1 VGDPAEPRDLEG
13 LTQVARKTLARVPA
27 RMRESVVTL
36 AAWRIE
42 TTSAQGPGTV
52 VLVELPSGQ
61 QAFRGEGVHLGWPQ
75 EKLASLWC
83 ALSEAA
89 PGEAPFEVPQLG

>member
-1 VGDPAEPRDLEG
+1 
-13 LTQVARKTLARVPA
+13 
-27 RMRESVVTL
+27 MRESVVTL
-36 AAWRIE
+36 AAWCIE

-61 QAFRGEGVHLGWPQ
+61 QAFRGEGVHLGWSQ
-75 EKLASLWC
+75 ERLASLWS
-83 ALSEAA
+83 ALSETA

>member
-1 VGDPAEPRDLEG
+1 MTGPAQPRDLEG

-27 RMRESVVTL
+27 RMRESAVTL

-42 TTSAQGPGTV
+42 TTSAQGPGTI

-61 QAFRGEGVHLGWPQ
+61 HAFRGEGIYLGWPQ
-75 EKLASLWC
+75 EKLASLWR

-89 PGEAPFEVPQLG
+89 PGEPPFEVPQLG